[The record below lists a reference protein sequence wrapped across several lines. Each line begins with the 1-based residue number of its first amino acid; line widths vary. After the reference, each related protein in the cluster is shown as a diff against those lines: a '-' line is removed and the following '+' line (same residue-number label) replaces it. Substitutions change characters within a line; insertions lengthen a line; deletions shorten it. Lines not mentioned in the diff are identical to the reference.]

1 MLKKSLFNTQN
12 QEVVEQK
19 YYLVLGATVYCCL
32 VAYFK

>member
-1 MLKKSLFNTQN
+1 MLKKITNDSEN